1 MSGNIKNDGTVTA
14 AGKGGV
20 CISSADK
27 NSQFRKLKSL
37 RDNQICFDCP
47 NTRPTWASVTYGA
60 FLCLDCSATH
70 RRMGVHL
77 TFVRSC
83 DLDEWTQSQIDA
95 MKLGGNGNARK
106 YFSKH
111 GFTDLHGGKTEKKYT
126 SKAALSYKAELAK
139 LVAKAAAQRGEG
151 VVPKESEGTTN
162 GSSSSSNSLLSNLD
176 MADQKNQQEE
186 ARMKLNA
193 AKHNGPSSAGVL
205 QPKAKLASSMT
216 GASKLLVTTKSTN
229 GSGLGMLRKP
239 TTSSSKFSKKKTN
252 VGSKLKI
259 NKFSMKLPMNG
270 AVGVGGASDANDDG
284 FEDIEQTQKNVKEAQ
299 VEAKQLAED
308 KALAKKLQEDMIIN
322 GTLSNDSQT
331 SATAQP
337 SAPTP
342 TPALK
347 VIPTPAPTPAIAA
360 SKSKSPTSKADNIAK
375 LKNMT
380 SDFWS
385 QM

>member
-20 CISSADK
+20 CIPSADK

-37 RDNQICFDCP
+37 RDNQTCFDCP
-47 NTRPTWASVTYGA
+47 NTRPTWASVTYGT

-70 RRMGVHL
+70 RSMGVHL

-95 MKLGGNGNARK
+95 MKLGGNGNARL
-106 YFSKH
+106 YFRKH
-111 GFTDLHGGKTEKKYT
+111 GFTDLHGGKVEKKYK
-126 SKAALSYKAELAK
+126 SKAAVSYKAELAK
-139 LVAKAAAQRGEG
+139 LVAAAGAKRGEG
-151 VVPKESEGTTN
+151 VVPKGSEGTTN
-162 GSSSSSNSLLSNLD
+162 GSSNNSLLTNLD

-186 ARMKLNA
+186 ARMKLDA
-193 AKHNGPSSAGVL
+193 AKYNGTSSAGVL

-229 GSGLGMLRKP
+229 GGGLGMLRKP
-239 TTSSSKFSKKKTN
+239 TTSSSKFSKKKTS

-259 NKFSMKLPMNG
+259 NKFSMKLPVNG
-270 AVGVGGASDANDDG
+270 AVGVGTSDANDDG

-337 SAPTP
+337 PAPVS

-347 VIPTPAPTPAIAA
+347 VTPTPTPAIAA